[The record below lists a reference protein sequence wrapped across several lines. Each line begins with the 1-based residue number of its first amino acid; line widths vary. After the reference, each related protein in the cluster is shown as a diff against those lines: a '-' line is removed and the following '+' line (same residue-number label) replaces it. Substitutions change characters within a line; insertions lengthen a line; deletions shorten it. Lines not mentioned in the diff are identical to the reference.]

1 MEASFGFSNLFRIV
15 RLDFIYRLSYTNTN
29 YIQQYN
35 TIQKANG
42 IEVPYKISPFG
53 VKISLDFD
61 F

>member
-1 MEASFGFSNLFRIV
+1 MEASFGLTNLFRIV
-15 RLDFIYRLSYTNTN
+15 RLDFIYRLTYTNAN

-35 TIQKANG
+35 AIQIANG
-42 IEVPYKISPFG
+42 IEVPYKITPFG